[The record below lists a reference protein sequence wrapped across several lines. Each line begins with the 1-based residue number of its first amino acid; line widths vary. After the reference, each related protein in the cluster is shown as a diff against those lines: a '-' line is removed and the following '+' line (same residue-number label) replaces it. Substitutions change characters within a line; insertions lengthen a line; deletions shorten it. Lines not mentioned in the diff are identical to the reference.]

1 MFAQVALL
9 AGLFWI
15 YASDGLPG
23 SPTIA
28 EAVSVA
34 TPKPSGFTLKH
45 LIQHG
50 AGQPGPRA
58 LRLDVNSERFMAAE
72 AGSQI
77 GPFTG
82 IHLAPVKIER
92 PALRNYNPQI
102 PMSPM
107 WITEDIQGPDV
118 EDKET
123 VISFANMSENAYKVG
138 RDDDGWMDIDEQYNA
153 SIPFGWDD
161 SGIRGHVFADDTNS
175 TVSNVLRT
183 MCLLFLLT
191 YRRYV
196 KPVKLSL
203 VVSYNKML
211 HRYCF
216 AKPLSLYF
224 SIH

>member
-9 AGLFWI
+9 AGIWI
-15 YASDGLPG
+15 YASYGLPRG

-82 IHLAPVKIER
+82 INLAPVKIER
-92 PALRNYNPQI
+92 LALRNYNTQI
-102 PMSPM
+102 PMSAM
-107 WITEDIQGPDV
+107 WIAEDIPGPDV

-161 SGIRGHVFADDTNS
+161 SGIRGHVFSDDTNS
-175 TVSNVLRT
+175 TVRQVPATNT
-183 MCLLFLLT
+183 MKTLLT
-191 YRRYV
+191 
-196 KPVKLSL
+196 S
-203 VVSYNKML
+203 
-211 HRYCF
+211 
-216 AKPLSLYF
+216 
-224 SIH
+224 